1 MSLRD
6 MFKGIALLACLS
18 FALVACGGDAVSPGT
33 DGPAAE
39 PPIVAAPDPADDPTE
54 NPIEQPVEPDPLP
67 PPPEGTPL
75 PPPSSVVLS
84 IVSEGGFVPVER
96 ALGRLPTMVVYEDG
110 TIVQPGPVPEIYP
123 GSLLKPLEAGQ
134 LAESE
139 LAPLL
144 EQIRKARVFG
154 SDIDFGFP
162 GVTDLD
168 STTIEVVLDGEQRL
182 ATAYAL
188 YEEFADDP
196 ALTPSQAD
204 ARAELMSIVSA
215 AFAAA
220 ASVTEWT
227 EPGVSDIVVWALPY
241 FAPQDIDP
249 GPEIDWPL
257 ATDAISVDPGLERGC
272 VELAGAD
279 ANLVLEA
286 ARPATQLSPWRIGA
300 ERYTLVIR
308 PRLLQQDRCEP

>member
-1 MSLRD
+1 MSPRD
-6 MFKGIALLACLS
+6 VLKGIAVLVCLP
-18 FALVACGGDAVSPGT
+18 FALMACGGDAVSPEV
-33 DGPAAE
+33 DGPDAR
-39 PPIVAAPDPADDPTE
+39 PPIVAAPDPADQPAE
-54 NPIEQPVEPDPLP
+54 NPIEQPAEPEPLP

-123 GSLLKPLEAGQ
+123 GSLLKPLEAGR

-139 LAPLL
+139 LATLFQ
-144 EQIRKARVFG
+144 EIREARVFNP
-154 SDIDFGFP
+154 DADFGFP

-168 STTIEVVLDGEQRL
+168 STTIEVVLDGARRL

-196 ALTPSQAD
+196 ALTPDQTD

-227 EPGVSDIVVWALPY
+227 EPGVGDIVVWTLPY
-241 FAPQDIDP
+241 FAPQDIDA
-249 GPEIDWPL
+249 GPEIKWPL
-257 ATDAISVDPGLERGC
+257 ETDAISVDPTLERGC
-272 VELAGAD
+272 VELSGA
-279 ANLVLEA
+279 AARMVLQA
-286 ARPATQLSPWRIGA
+286 ARPATQLSPWMIGT
-300 ERYTLVIR
+300 EQYSVVIR
-308 PRLLQQDRCEP
+308 PRLLEQDRCEP